1 MSSNLM
7 EDKKGKAWRLKC
19 LLKTSP
25 IQGRITLLI
34 SDTELTAMPDNF
46 GPAILQPLYSDLK
59 WVTGS
64 KLINASNF
72 Y

>member
-7 EDKKGKAWRLKC
+7 EEKKDKAWRLKC

-25 IQGRITLLI
+25 IQSRITILI

-46 GPAILQPLYSDLK
+46 LFG
-59 WVTGS
+59 
-64 KLINASNF
+64 
-72 Y
+72 

>member
-25 IQGRITLLI
+25 IQGRITILI

-46 GPAILQPLYSDLK
+46 LFGSTNTLIYANTGTLQSSSPPASLL
-59 WVTGS
+59 
-64 KLINASNF
+64 
-72 Y
+72 